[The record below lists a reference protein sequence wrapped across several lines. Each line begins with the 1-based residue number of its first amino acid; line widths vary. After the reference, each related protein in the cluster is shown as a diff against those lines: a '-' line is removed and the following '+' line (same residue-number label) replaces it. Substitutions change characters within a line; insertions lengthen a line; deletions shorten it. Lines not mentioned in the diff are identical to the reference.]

1 MSPPSQ
7 SRSQTAPPP
16 DASTPRLRSP
26 KLPARVNPCCT
37 ACPSHPP
44 DSVAKMESAFASLE
58 NPLRLA
64 FLGMCSRRFPERH
77 SSAEHV
83 AGKGVVPAFRFT
95 RSTAAHL
102 GAFVHFTDRRMHG
115 SDRPGER

>member
-7 SRSQTAPPP
+7 SRSQAAPPP

-58 NPLRLA
+58 NPLQLA
-64 FLGMCSRRFPERH
+64 FLGMCSSSIQFPQWVIRDYVKQIT
-77 SSAEHV
+77 SIAKSALPP
-83 AGKGVVPAFRFT
+83 KT
-95 RSTAAHL
+95 
-102 GAFVHFTDRRMHG
+102 
-115 SDRPGER
+115 